1 MWKQSE
7 SAEKP
12 LEIDETSSKTVVYVR
27 RNIKEVTVQDEMSEE
42 TRTIYR
48 YEENTIP
55 KADWETYKTVMENQS
70 ATTDL
75 ELAICELYEM
85 VIGGNN

>member
-1 MWKQSE
+1 MWRQSE
-7 SAEKP
+7 SAERP

-42 TRTIYR
+42 TRTIYQ
-48 YEENTIP
+48 YEENAIP
-55 KADWETYKTVMENQS
+55 KADWETYKAVMENQS

-85 VIGGNN
+85 IAGGGK

>member
-7 SAEKP
+7 STERP
-12 LEIDETSSKTVVYVR
+12 LEIDETSSKKVVYVR
-27 RNIKEVTVQDEMSEE
+27 RNIKEVTVQDEVSEE
-42 TRTIYR
+42 TRTIYQ

-75 ELAICELYEM
+75 ELAICDLYEM
-85 VIGGNN
+85 IAGGGK

>member
-7 SAEKP
+7 STEKP

-27 RNIKEVTVQDEMSEE
+27 RNIIEVTVQDEMSEE

-48 YEENTIP
+48 YEENAIP
-55 KADWETYKTVMENQS
+55 KSDWETYKTVMENQS

-75 ELAICELYEM
+75 ELAICDLYEM
-85 VIGGNN
+85 VAGGGK